1 MENYAVV
8 GRIGEGAHGIVL
20 KARHI
25 ESGEYV
31 ALKKVPLRKIADGIR
46 STALREIKT
55 LQFLDVS
62 PYVVRL
68 REVFPHSTGFVL
80 VFDYMMTDLTEVIRS
95 SEAPM
100 NNSQI
105 KSYLQMLL
113 CGVEVMHENG
123 IMHRDLKPA
132 NLLISS
138 SGLLK
143 IADFGLARLF
153 QNTKERL
160 YSHQVATRWYRAPE
174 LLYGAKKYSAAV
186 DLWFVWLF
194 FTYNQMK
201 GRLDAFLASCSTIL
215 HCSRYVKWKINI
227 MVQGEN
233 DIEQL
238 WVVIKIL
245 GTPNETIWPE
255 LKDLPDYN
263 KITFNACEPTPFED
277 VLPDASRE
285 AVDLIKQFLIYPPD
299 ERISA
304 TRALQHSYFTTDPLP
319 AHHSQLPRPGPNR
332 SGLTTSI
339 LHPQHIYD
347 SCLSCPLESILA
359 SHEMLFDGAQLI
371 TSKGLI
377 SHSPKQCTSLRDP
390 PNQVAHPLRDVD
402 NEQ

>member
-31 ALKKVPLRKIADGIR
+31 ALKKVPLRKIANGIR

-55 LQFLDVS
+55 LQFLDIS

-138 SGLLK
+138 NGLLK

-186 DLWFVWLF
+186 DLWAIGCIFGELLNNSPLF
-194 FTYNQMK
+194 P
-201 GRLDAFLASCSTIL
+201 
-215 HCSRYVKWKINI
+215 
-227 MVQGEN
+227 GEN

-285 AVDLIKQFLIYPPD
+285 AVDLIKQFLIYSPD

-304 TRALQHSYFTTDPLP
+304 SRALQHSYFTTDPLP

-371 TSKGLI
+371 ASKGLV
-377 SHSPKQCTSLRDP
+377 SHSPKQCTSLSEP
-390 PNQVAHPLRDVD
+390 PNQVALPLRDVD
-402 NEQ
+402 NRGA